1 MNAVFDSGH
10 FHDEVMDRA
19 RRLAHGPAV
28 ALRYMK
34 ENLNR
39 AVNGELGEC
48 MDLEVTHHIRTSLTH
63 DHREAA
69 RAFVEKRDP
78 TFEGK

>member
-1 MNAVFDSGH
+1 
-10 FHDEVMDRA
+10 
-19 RRLAHGPAV
+19 V

-39 AVNGELGEC
+39 AVHGELGDC
-48 MDLEVTHHIRTSLTH
+48 SDLEVTHHVHTGTTE

-69 RAFVEKRDP
+69 RAFVDKREP
-78 TFEGK
+78 AFKGR